1 LADGT
6 RKPSYQ
12 LDLTND
18 NTTRAPDGMR
28 VQRWTRI
35 GGSPNSALRSR
46 MRRSTDKLYVRR
58 LGPRDAEA
66 LRIVGDRPGITVAE
80 LRDELR
86 SAARACG
93 KS

>member
-1 LADGT
+1 
-6 RKPSYQ
+6 
-12 LDLTND
+12 
-18 NTTRAPDGMR
+18 
-28 VQRWTRI
+28 
-35 GGSPNSALRSR
+35 